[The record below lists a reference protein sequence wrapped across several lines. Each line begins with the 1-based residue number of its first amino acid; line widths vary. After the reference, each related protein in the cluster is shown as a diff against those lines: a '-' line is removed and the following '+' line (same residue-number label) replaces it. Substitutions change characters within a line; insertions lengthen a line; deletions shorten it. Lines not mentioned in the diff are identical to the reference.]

1 MSEATALSILQ
12 YVLPLVL
19 TGIMGWLAYF
29 IKKTIDEMK
38 EKNKEQDK
46 KIEDVQK
53 ELSDLKADLP
63 LIYVTR
69 EDYIR
74 TMNNIDS
81 KLDKMYDCLMKGG
94 GQGGK

>member
-38 EKNKEQDK
+38 EQNKEQDK
-46 KIEDVQK
+46 EMEDVQK

-69 EDYIR
+69 EVIYE
-74 TMNNIDS
+74 
-81 KLDKMYDCLMKGG
+81 L
-94 GQGGK
+94 